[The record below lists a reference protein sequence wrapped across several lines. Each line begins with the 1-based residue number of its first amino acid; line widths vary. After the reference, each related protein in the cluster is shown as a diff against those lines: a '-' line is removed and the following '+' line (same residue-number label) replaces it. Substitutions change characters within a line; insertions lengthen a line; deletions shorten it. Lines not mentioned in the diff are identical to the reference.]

1 MLPGKVGLAQDLAE
15 RELDK
20 TGIHIYRR
28 MYIRDLE
35 MTPLTG
41 MMLATVGVA
50 LLNKML
56 KGRIWPPTESMK
68 TNRKSKDKVIEINDY
83 EILD

>member
-1 MLPGKVGLAQDLAE
+1 
-15 RELDK
+15 
-20 TGIHIYRR
+20 
-28 MYIRDLE
+28 

-41 MMLATVGVA
+41 IMLAAVGVT

-56 KGRIWPPTESMK
+56 KGRIWPSTNSM
-68 TNRKSKDKVIEINDY
+68 NRKSKDKVIEIYDY

>member
-1 MLPGKVGLAQDLAE
+1 
-15 RELDK
+15 
-20 TGIHIYRR
+20 
-28 MYIRDLE
+28 

-41 MMLATVGVA
+41 MMLAAVGVT

-56 KGRIWPPTESMK
+56 KGRIWPPMDSMK
-68 TNRKSKDKVIEINDY
+68 MNRKSKDKVIEINDY